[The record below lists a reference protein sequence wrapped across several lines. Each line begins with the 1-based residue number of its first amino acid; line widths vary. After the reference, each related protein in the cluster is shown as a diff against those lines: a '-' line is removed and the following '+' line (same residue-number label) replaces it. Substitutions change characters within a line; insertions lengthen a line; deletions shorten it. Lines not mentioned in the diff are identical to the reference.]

1 MQGYKCLI
9 RPLLESASSSRG
21 LHQEYLR
28 DKLENMQSGEGDKQE
43 LICHIKVIK
52 WHEYMLCAEV
62 TITGRQKKEQQID
75 VYIQMSQ

>member
-43 LICHIKVIK
+43 LICHIKVILVV
-52 WHEYMLCAEV
+52 HFNHTDISVFVMLLLCH
-62 TITGRQKKEQQID
+62 
-75 VYIQMSQ
+75 YIMLIIC